1 MKKLK
6 KLYLSNPI
14 IQFLYSYI
22 LVLII
27 PIVILFYGFNNAFS
41 IVENDIKESNIA
53 MLTQSMYLINE
64 EVHALESLS
73 LQTSQ
78 SAALRELGTMTER
91 NGDYITTVKEL
102 MSEFY
107 RLINYQSLPLLED
120 SYIYLNEMD
129 LIIYDNSVYRPEVF
143 AQHIAGWG
151 MTLEEWYSMCK
162 NTDNHAPHYFISSDG
177 SIQYVMPFSS
187 SLFGSNNGVIV
198 YRYDKKEF
206 GRLLSFTSEYEK
218 YSIFIL
224 DNNNRIL
231 YSEDQ
236 LELGNSIHFE
246 SLNTTGFSSLDSN
259 YLIYTATQKP
269 SWKYILVLPDKE
281 TRQQLTILKNLVM
294 ILILAA
300 AAIGVLISILL
311 SIRKGRPINTL
322 IHSVMTEEELAEN
335 SQNLG
340 TLVSAITTK
349 NQSLLQEIE
358 NDKPLLQKAFFHDLI
373 KAEFLNSKEMY
384 YNAQKA
390 GIELCGSQYLVA
402 SVKLFPDND
411 FYTVDTQT
419 MEEVQLLTQLLR
431 KQIIEVSSSPVW
443 IYKKNYLT
451 SLFIFQTDKQPRQL
465 MTLAEQICHWLS
477 VEYDVESF
485 WGISTPCS
493 NLLDIWKNC
502 EEASTALEHCH
513 SEKHILEY
521 NTHLED
527 QGELYFPE
535 TAKEKLS
542 ASLKS
547 GDRISCATIIDILE
561 KENFINRSL
570 SRNQFIHLNRYLT
583 DILTSLTLSDITER
597 ILWLNE
603 AAIEYPK
610 NHEEYFKR
618 LRSICFDICKQVHQN
633 KSAQHGRLIERIQQ
647 YIQENYMDSGLG
659 LSRISSEFRIS
670 EGYVSSI
677 FKEQSSVNFA
687 DYVENIRINKACE
700 LLKENEH
707 TISDISEFVGYN
719 SVQSFRRAFKRV
731 KGISPKEY
739 R

>member
-1 MKKLK
+1 MKKFK
-6 KLYLSNPI
+6 KSYLRNPI
-14 IQFLYSYI
+14 LQFLYSYI

-41 IVENDIKESNIA
+41 IVENDIKESNIS

-64 EVHALESLS
+64 EVRTLESLS

-78 SAALRELGTMTER
+78 SSALRELGAMTVR

-102 MSEFY
+102 MAEFY
-107 RLINYQSLPLLED
+107 RLINYQSLPLLEE

-129 LIIYDNSVYRPEVF
+129 LVIYDNSVYRPEVF

-151 MTLEEWYSMCK
+151 MTLDEWYEMCR
-162 NTDNHAPHYFISSDG
+162 NESDHAPRYYISSDG
-177 SIQYVMPFSS
+177 SIQYVMPFSAN
-187 SLFGSNNGVIV
+187 LFGSNMGVIV
-198 YRYDKKEF
+198 YRYDQREF
-206 GRLLSFTSEYEK
+206 GRLLSFTSEYEN
-218 YSIFIL
+218 YSVFIL
-224 DNNNRIL
+224 DSNNRIL
-231 YSEDQ
+231 YREDG
-236 LELGNSIHFE
+236 LGLADSIPFA
-246 SLNTTGFSSLDSN
+246 SLNSGGFFSLDSN

-269 SWKYILVLPDKE
+269 SWKYVLALPDKGSQ
-281 TRQQLTILKNLVM
+281 QQLTILKTLVM
-294 ILILAA
+294 LLILASS
-300 AAIGVLISILL
+300 AIGVLISLLL

-322 IHSVMTEEELAEN
+322 IHSLMTEEELEE
-335 SQNLG
+335 SPQNFG
-340 TLVSAITTK
+340 SLVSAITTK

-358 NDKPLLQKAFFHDLI
+358 NDKPMLQKAFFHDLI
-373 KAEFLNSKEMY
+373 KAEFLNSGEMY
-384 YNAQKA
+384 YNAQRA

-402 SVKLFPDND
+402 SVKLFPHND
-411 FYTVDTQT
+411 FYTVDAQT
-419 MEEVQLLTQLLR
+419 MEEVQLLTQLLLNR
-431 KQIIEVSSSPVW
+431 LTDTSSAPIW

-465 MTLAEQICHWLS
+465 ITLAEQTCHWLS
-477 VEYDVESF
+477 TEYEVESF
-485 WGISTPCS
+485 WGISTPCVS
-493 NLLDIWKNC
+493 LLDIWKNC
-502 EEASTALEHCH
+502 EEASTAMEHC
-513 SEKHILEY
+513 SNEKHIQEY
-521 NTHLED
+521 SRHLED
-527 QGELYFPE
+527 QAELYFPE
-535 TAKEKLS
+535 TAREKLS

-547 GDRISCATIIDILE
+547 GDNAACETIIDILE
-561 KENFINRSL
+561 EENFTNRNL

-583 DILTSLTLSDITER
+583 DILTSLTLPDMTER

-603 AAIEYPK
+603 AAIEQPE

-618 LRSICFDICKQVHQN
+618 LRSICLDICKQIRQN

-687 DYVENIRINKACE
+687 DYVETIRINKACE

-707 TISDISEFVGYN
+707 TISDIAEFVGYN

>member
-236 LELGNSIHFE
+236 LELGDSIHFE
-246 SLNTTGFSSLDSN
+246 SLNTTGFSSLDSK
-259 YLIYTATQKP
+259 I
-269 SWKYILVLPDKE
+269 S
-281 TRQQLTILKNLVM
+281 M
-294 ILILAA
+294 IVA
-300 AAIGVLISILL
+300 
-311 SIRKGRPINTL
+311 
-322 IHSVMTEEELAEN
+322 
-335 SQNLG
+335 
-340 TLVSAITTK
+340 
-349 NQSLLQEIE
+349 QEILSP
-358 NDKPLLQKAFFHDLI
+358 DF
-373 KAEFLNSKEMY
+373 KE
-384 YNAQKA
+384 A
-390 GIELCGSQYLVA
+390 
-402 SVKLFPDND
+402 
-411 FYTVDTQT
+411 
-419 MEEVQLLTQLLR
+419 
-431 KQIIEVSSSPVW
+431 
-443 IYKKNYLT
+443 
-451 SLFIFQTDKQPRQL
+451 
-465 MTLAEQICHWLS
+465 
-477 VEYDVESF
+477 ESF
-485 WGISTPCS
+485 SF
-493 NLLDIWKNC
+493 
-502 EEASTALEHCH
+502 AV
-513 SEKHILEY
+513 
-521 NTHLED
+521 
-527 QGELYFPE
+527 
-535 TAKEKLS
+535 
-542 ASLKS
+542 S
-547 GDRISCATIIDILE
+547 G
-561 KENFINRSL
+561 K
-570 SRNQFIHLNRYLT
+570 
-583 DILTSLTLSDITER
+583 
-597 ILWLNE
+597 
-603 AAIEYPK
+603 
-610 NHEEYFKR
+610 
-618 LRSICFDICKQVHQN
+618 
-633 KSAQHGRLIERIQQ
+633 
-647 YIQENYMDSGLG
+647 
-659 LSRISSEFRIS
+659 
-670 EGYVSSI
+670 
-677 FKEQSSVNFA
+677 
-687 DYVENIRINKACE
+687 
-700 LLKENEH
+700 
-707 TISDISEFVGYN
+707 
-719 SVQSFRRAFKRV
+719 
-731 KGISPKEY
+731 
-739 R
+739 